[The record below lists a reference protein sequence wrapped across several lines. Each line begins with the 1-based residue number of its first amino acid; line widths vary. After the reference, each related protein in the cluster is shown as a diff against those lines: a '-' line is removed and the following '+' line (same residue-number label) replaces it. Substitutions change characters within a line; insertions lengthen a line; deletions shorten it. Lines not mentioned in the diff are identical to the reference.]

1 MLDWRALA
9 FNSLWVFAAALALA
23 AFSHA
28 SWAASL
34 RETGLRQVLGKRSYQ
49 LVFNLAGLSFCIGLA
64 GTAQETWRWAAWLV
78 LAALFLLQ
86 LGLGLRKVNHS

>member
-1 MLDWRALA
+1 MLDWRVLA

-28 SWAASL
+28 SWAAAQ
-34 RETGLRQVLGKRSYQ
+34 RETKLRQILEVRSYQ
-49 LVFNLAGLSFCIGLA
+49 LVFNLAGLLFCIGMA
-64 GTAQETWRWAAWLV
+64 GTAQETWRWAAWLA

-86 LGLGLRKVNHS
+86 LGLGLRKGHPI